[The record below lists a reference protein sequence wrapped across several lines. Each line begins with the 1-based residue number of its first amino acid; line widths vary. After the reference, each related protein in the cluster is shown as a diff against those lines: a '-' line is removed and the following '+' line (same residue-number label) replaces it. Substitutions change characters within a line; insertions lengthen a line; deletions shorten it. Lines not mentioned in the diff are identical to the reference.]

1 MTREVRLTPVDE
13 QNLEPLL
20 SVAVAEAEPD
30 EVMPPVEAPAG
41 WSQAR
46 RDAFREFHRANF
58 GGLDGPTGNLMYAI
72 VQDGDVVGMVR
83 LGRRRAEPGTLET
96 GMWLGKSTRGQGIG
110 LIALRL
116 LLAEAVQ
123 AGARRVVAE
132 TRADNL
138 PALNLLR
145 RCGAVLGDDTG
156 DGHGDGT
163 AIRAEIRLGVSEDV
177 AGAW

>member
-20 SVAVAEAEPD
+20 SVAVAETEPD

-46 RDAFREFHRANF
+46 RDAFRDYYRAHA

-72 VQDGDVVGMVR
+72 VQDGDVVGMIR
-83 LGRRRAEPGTLET
+83 MARRNEPGTLET

-116 LLAEAVQ
+116 LLAEAIGV
-123 AGARRVVAE
+123 GARRVVAE
-132 TRADNL
+132 TRPDNAA
-138 PALNLLR
+138 ALNLLR
-145 RCGAVLGDDTG
+145 RSGAVFRS
-156 DGHGDGT
+156 DGT
-163 AIRAEIRLGVSEDV
+163 AVRAEIRLGGEGDP
-177 AGAW
+177 AETL